1 MFLIKLLLSVLD
13 LLTFLELRLL
23 EILKSL
29 LLDDLLFNVDILLLL
44 FYLLD
49 ILSSFEIF
57 LLSLSSA

>member
-13 LLTFLELRLL
+13 LLSFLELRLL
-23 EILKSL
+23 EILKSS